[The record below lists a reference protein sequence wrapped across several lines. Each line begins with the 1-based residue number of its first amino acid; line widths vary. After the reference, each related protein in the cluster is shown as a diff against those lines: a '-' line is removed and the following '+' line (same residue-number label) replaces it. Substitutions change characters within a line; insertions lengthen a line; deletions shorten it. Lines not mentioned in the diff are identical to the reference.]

1 MGERRAVPLSVLDI
15 VPIFDGMTPSQA
27 VRNSIELARRVEQL
41 GYRRHWFAEHHNIP
55 GVGVSTPAVMAAHV
69 AAITTTLRVGA
80 GGVMLPNHP
89 PLVAAEQ
96 FTTLAVLYPDRVD
109 LGLGRAPGTDP
120 MTAQALRRVAT
131 SQSGEGFETQIRET
145 LSYLGDGPV
154 GGPRIVA
161 MPVAETPPTV
171 WLLGSSMASAR
182 LAGSLGLPFAFA
194 HHLGADTTV
203 PALAAY
209 RETFTPSGAL
219 ERPYTMVAA
228 FVVVADT
235 DERADWLAGPAKMS
249 IVHVL
254 GGRPGLHTTEE
265 QAAAYRFSEFEAE
278 VVDQRIGTQI
288 VGGPDTARRRVT
300 DLLDRTGADEL
311 MALTTVRGLDDR
323 VHSYQLLADIMHGQ
337 PTANLGPVA
346 VNSQE

>member
-27 VRNSIELARRVEQL
+27 VRNSVELARQVERL

-55 GVGVSTPAVMAAHV
+55 GVGVS
-69 AAITTTLRVGA
+69 ITTTLRVGA

-96 FTTLAVLYPDRVD
+96 FTTLAVLYPGRVD

-161 MPVAETPPTV
+161 MPVAETPPMV

-209 RETFTPSGAL
+209 REAFTPSGAL
-219 ERPYTMVAA
+219 DQPYTMVAA

-288 VGGPDTARRRVT
+288 VGGPDTARRKVA
-300 DLLDRTGADEL
+300 DLLDQTGADEL

-323 VHSYQLLADIMHGQ
+323 VRSYQLLADIVPGQ
-337 PTANLGPVA
+337 PTADRGPVA
-346 VNSQE
+346 VSSEE